1 MDLSNIMSAFWMIA
15 SMKDKLLKYGV
26 SPNDLAQVNFN
37 NPDEVNKLAE
47 KVMPN
52 IIKSNPELAS
62 KIKQMAWMLWTD
74 KQKEVCEVIDMN

>member
-1 MDLSNIMSAFWMIA
+1 
-15 SMKDKLLKYGV
+15 
-26 SPNDLAQVNFN
+26 
-37 NPDEVNKLAE
+37 
-47 KVMPN
+47 MPN